1 MRYLRRGQLSVAR
14 LGRGVA
20 WLDSGTYDSLLAASQ
35 FVQTLE
41 LRQGLK
47 VACIEEIAY
56 AKGFIDDRTAAPPGR
71 PIREQLV
78 RRLSASVLDHYGPA
92 GGAKLGAAT

>member
-1 MRYLRRGQLSVAR
+1 

-47 VACIEEIAY
+47 VACIEEIAF
-56 AKGFIDDRTAAPPGR
+56 AKGFITA
-71 PIREQLV
+71 EQLL
-78 RRLSASVLDHYGPA
+78 RLAEERYPNSSYGTYLRQCLLFDGPS
-92 GGAKLGAAT
+92 GLKSGLTT

>member
-1 MRYLRRGQLSVAR
+1 M

-56 AKGFIDDRTAAPPGR
+56 AKGYIDERQLLALADRYSNSSYGTYLRQCLRHYEPTPHAAGR
-71 PIREQLV
+71 
-78 RRLSASVLDHYGPA
+78 
-92 GGAKLGAAT
+92 T

>member
-1 MRYLRRGQLSVAR
+1 M

-47 VACIEEIAY
+47 VACVEEIAY
-56 AKGFIDDRTAAPPGR
+56 VKGFIDERQLFTLADRYTNSSYGAYLRNCATHYR
-71 PIREQLV
+71 SLRQ
-78 RRLSASVLDHYGPA
+78 SVGV
-92 GGAKLGAAT
+92 

>member
-1 MRYLRRGQLSVAR
+1 MWRDWAEAWHGSTAAR
-14 LGRGVA
+14 TIR
-20 WLDSGTYDSLLAASQ
+20 LLAASQ

-56 AKGFIDDRTAAPPGR
+56 AKGFIECRTASPLAERYSNSSYGTYLR
-71 PIREQLV
+71 QC
-78 RRLSASVLDHYGPA
+78 LSFYGPS
-92 GGAKLGAAT
+92 GVKSGAAT